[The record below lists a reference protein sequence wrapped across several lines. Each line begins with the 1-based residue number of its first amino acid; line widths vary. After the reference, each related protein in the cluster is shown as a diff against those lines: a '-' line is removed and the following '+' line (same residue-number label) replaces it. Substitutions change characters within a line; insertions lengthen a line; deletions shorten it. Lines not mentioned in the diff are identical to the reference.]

1 MQKSWAWWRNDKEVS
16 VAGLELAKQSGKRYQ
31 KITRPH
37 CVWPGGPLLELKLSR
52 SLNEMGNC

>member
-37 CVWPGGPLLELKLSR
+37 CVWPGGPLLELQLSQ
-52 SLNEMGNC
+52 SLNEM